1 MIRDSTSKNMKVSV
15 LIVNYKTPQLVLD
28 CISFIHEFDVDR
40 IEIIVI
46 DNDSNDG
53 VEERLKIHYP
63 KVQFLQMGYNA
74 GFARANNAGIRI
86 ASGDAV
92 LLLNSDTIVLDNAI
106 NRCANNF
113 FKSSFVACG
122 VQLLNKDLSVQISGN
137 YATKGGLN
145 YLLPLPYLGGILKTI
160 GTIMGIEKPHLPSAS
175 STHEV
180 DWVNGAFLMVKKT
193 VIEQAGM
200 MDEEFFLY
208 AEEAEWCSR
217 LKKVGPIAIFGD
229 CKVIHLQGASATD
242 AFDASTKGYAN
253 LSDKMGFQI
262 MLSNLVRIRKEF
274 GLAWFVLIFSA
285 YIIEIPFYFIC
296 MLLDSLING
305 NAPKKFADWKGY
317 TKNIFGC
324 FSFIDSI
331 VFEKEKFY
339 KVL

>member
-1 MIRDSTSKNMKVSV
+1 MNLSV

-28 CISFIHEFDVDR
+28 CIGSICQFDVDK

-46 DNDSNDG
+46 DNHSEDG
-53 VEERLKIHYP
+53 VEALLKIHYP
-63 KVQFLQMGYNA
+63 MVKFIQMGYNA

-92 LLLNSDTIVLDNAI
+92 LLLNSDTIVLDDAI
-106 NRCANNF
+106 NRCANNLF
-113 FKSSFVACG
+113 NSSFVAGG

-145 YLLPLPYLGGILKTI
+145 YLLPLPYMGAILKRL
-160 GTIMGIEKPHLPSAS
+160 GTIIGIKTPHLPSAS

-193 VIEQAGM
+193 AIEQAGM

-217 LKKVGPIAIFGD
+217 LKKVGPLAIFGD

-242 AFDASTKGYAN
+242 AFDASNKGYSN
-253 LSDKMGFQI
+253 LSDRMGFQI

-274 GLAWFVLIFSA
+274 GLGWFFLIFSIYLA
-285 YIIEIPFYFIC
+285 EIPFYFFC
-296 MLLDSLING
+296 VLIDVLISG
-305 NAPKKFADWKGY
+305 NAEKKFHEWTGY
-317 TKNIFGC
+317 CKNIIGC
-324 FSFIDSI
+324 IKFVDTI
-331 VFEKEKFY
+331 VFEKKEFY